1 MIKCPYC
8 GVELAENANFCSL
21 CGEPL
26 PKISEDNPAIIE
38 TRKKQKREEELSDFQ
53 KLSAS
58 QKRKIFH
65 KISAIILLSGIL
77 ITLVIDFVANKTI
90 TWSKY
95 PASIS
100 LVIFINV
107 TMATIWFRRYFL
119 WTTLSFLSVS
129 GLLILLDIFSG
140 DSGWGM
146 KLGIPML
153 LAGYIAIFI
162 LFKLIHNS
170 RQKGL
175 NIIAWSLLAAGI
187 LSLCIDGII
196 SAYRDDGQL
205 FSWSLIVLVAAALIG
220 TLLLYIHYRLKK
232 VTDLKRF
239 FHI

>member
-1 MIKCPYC
+1 
-8 GVELAENANFCSL
+8 
-21 CGEPL
+21 
-26 PKISEDNPAIIE
+26 
-38 TRKKQKREEELSDFQ
+38 
-53 KLSAS
+53 
-58 QKRKIFH
+58 
-65 KISAIILLSGIL
+65 
-77 ITLVIDFVANKTI
+77 
-90 TWSKY
+90 
-95 PASIS
+95 
-100 LVIFINV
+100 
-107 TMATIWFRRYFL
+107 MATIWFRRYFL